1 MTSDTYTQSV
11 TLMHRMNSG
20 HTLATHLLHVDT
32 TGQQVGCD
40 QHTRAAAAELLHNII
55 TELLL
60 HVPVNA
66 RHSEV
71 SARHLLEQPIHF
83 SAGVDVDDGLRDGE
97 RPVQVAQCLQFPI
110 LAFDGDIE
118 LLDAL
123 GQTVRNAWHGA
134 TRQRGNLLPG

>member
-1 MTSDTYTQSV
+1 M
-11 TLMHRMNSG
+11 
-20 HTLATHLLHVDT
+20 LHVDT
-32 TGQQVGCD
+32 AGKQVSGNEN
-40 QHTRAAAAELLHNII
+40 TSAATAELLHNIV
-55 TELLL
+55 TEFLL
-60 HVPVNA
+60 HVPMHA
-66 RHSEV
+66 RHSKV

-83 SAGVDVDDGLRDGE
+83 SAGVDVDDCLRDGE

-123 GQTVRNAWHGA
+123 AETVRNAWHGA